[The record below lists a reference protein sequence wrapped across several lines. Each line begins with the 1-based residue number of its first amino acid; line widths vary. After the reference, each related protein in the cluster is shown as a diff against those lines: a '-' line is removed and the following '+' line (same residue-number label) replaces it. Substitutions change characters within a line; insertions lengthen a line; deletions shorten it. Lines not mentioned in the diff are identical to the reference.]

1 MIYISVSGRNDI
13 VIHQWNILDLF
24 FNLLSL
30 QFSSFILSFHGNGS
44 PCSRDRQKKSTSSQ
58 NCLVEILVSIRED
71 SDSRGE
77 KMAGEKEERFRGVYR
92 VGQEKFVVFLESSHF
107 SHSSCVFLF
116 SIIPTSSLKKCK
128 CCDSGSKGRKLFV
141 CMDFR
146 GEMCNS

>member
-13 VIHQWNILDLF
+13 VIHQWNILDL

-44 PCSRDRQKKSTSSQ
+44 PCSRDGEKKSTSSQ

-77 KMAGEKEERFRGVYR
+77 KMAGKKEERFRGVYR
-92 VGQEKFVVFLESSHF
+92 VGQEKFVVLLESSHF

-116 SIIPTSSLKKCK
+116 SIIPTPSLKKCK
-128 CCDSGSKGRKLFV
+128 CCDSGKLFV